1 MDVVAS
7 NTRLKST
14 KSLKSIQGEEKGSNI
29 KYKRKEKQ
37 LTQEQIEVFRQ
48 AFDIFDSDH
57 SGNIDK

>member
-29 KYKRKEKQ
+29 KYKQ